1 MFTKEIKRTGKLTID
16 KNELRETFQNFTNV
30 YDSLP
35 IESKRRFNQAL
46 FIEIRSFLK
55 SKEKK
60 GDTQIKIL
68 ADGTL
73 KFPWDKIVNPEGPSS
88 TLQGLWLRRQDSN
101 L

>member
-55 SKEKK
+55 SKEKN
-60 GDTQIKIL
+60 GDTQIK
-68 ADGTL
+68 
-73 KFPWDKIVNPEGPSS
+73 K
-88 TLQGLWLRRQDSN
+88 
-101 L
+101 